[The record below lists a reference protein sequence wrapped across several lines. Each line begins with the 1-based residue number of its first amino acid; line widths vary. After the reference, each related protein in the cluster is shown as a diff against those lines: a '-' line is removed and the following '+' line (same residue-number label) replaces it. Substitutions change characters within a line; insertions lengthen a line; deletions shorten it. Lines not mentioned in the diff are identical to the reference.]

1 MSNAPTIITQESVK
15 EIQEIVDSCK
25 LNNDIP
31 FGIALLT
38 VEDDKIG
45 RHIFHDNEE
54 DKFYTVI
61 LTQELLHL
69 NSDTIFICRTPSEV
83 KEVVLFLIQN
93 IDFYNDN
100 TRTFEI

>member
-1 MSNAPTIITQESVK
+1 MSDTPTIITQEAVK
-15 EIQEIVDSCK
+15 EIQELVDSCK
-25 LNNDIP
+25 LNVNIP

-38 VEDDKIG
+38 VKDGKIG

-69 NSDTIFICRTPSEV
+69 NSDTIFICSTPSDV

-93 IDFYNDN
+93 IDFYNDS
-100 TRTFEI
+100 TRTFEL